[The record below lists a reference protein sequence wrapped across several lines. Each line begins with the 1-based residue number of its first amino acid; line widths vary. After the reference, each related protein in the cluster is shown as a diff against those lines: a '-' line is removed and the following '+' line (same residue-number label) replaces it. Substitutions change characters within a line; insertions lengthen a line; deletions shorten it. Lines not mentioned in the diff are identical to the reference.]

1 MEKETIINVTPN
13 EDIERLLQG
22 HYEHWLLESNVSHYP
37 WPFVVR
43 VLRILILCPVMMV
56 LRLAWNLVGQ
66 VVLLALTRSFAYPL
80 LLSKGEEGKCAL
92 KCDTYVI
99 ELLLKHS
106 WLIATGLLMDW
117 IVSIR
122 TVVRPLCYSS
132 WKSLIA
138 GSTFAE
144 QIDLQSRFMT
154 DLASEVSQDISK
166 ASEVEICISGTK
178 MLMRHALKNVWSPTL
193 TIINGEVHILSDAR

>member
-1 MEKETIINVTPN
+1 MKIDITTN
-13 EDIERLLQG
+13 EAIQDTLKS
-22 HYEHWLLESNVSHYP
+22 HYEHWLLESRVSHYP

-43 VLRILILCPVMMV
+43 LLRILILYPIMMT

-66 VVLLALTRSFAYPL
+66 VMLLALTRSFAYPL
-80 LLSKGEEGKCAL
+80 LLSKGDEGKNAV

-99 ELLLKHS
+99 ELLLKRS
-106 WLIATGLLMDW
+106 WLLATGLLMDW

-122 TVVRPLCYSS
+122 TIFSPLSYNS

-144 QIDLQSRFMT
+144 QICIHSKFMT
-154 DLASEVSQDISK
+154 ELAGEASRNVDK
-166 ASEVEICISGTK
+166 AEEVEMCLSGTK

-193 TIINGEVHILSDAR
+193 TILNGEVHILSDAR